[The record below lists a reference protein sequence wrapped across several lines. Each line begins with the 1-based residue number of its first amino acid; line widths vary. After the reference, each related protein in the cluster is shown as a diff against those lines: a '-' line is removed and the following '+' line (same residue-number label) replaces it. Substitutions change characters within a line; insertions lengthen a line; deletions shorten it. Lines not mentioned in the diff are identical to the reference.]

1 MDDIIHINFNKIN
14 ENSIFNLIDSGII
27 VKIIN
32 YDDIVLIDEQ
42 YNVNYYIDKVKN
54 KKIYY
59 IKIQHGLKN
68 TLEVCNFFIYLPK
81 NYYFQY
87 TYLKNEIEKSI
98 IIYKKYNY
106 LPLIYLGLPNN
117 KYIESFKI
125 NYNYVKI
132 GSTNTINCV
141 DSSGNE
147 YCCFDCSGNYDG
159 IDTQS
164 ITLFNN
170 SFGTN
175 NYYGNKLELS
185 GDIYQI
191 CIPNNTGITSFN
203 SITNST
209 YNYNLFLI
217 KNNMDIKIDTNI
229 YFYDCSTNPN
239 PQSYIIN
246 LNAYNF
252 NNDLNIVNE
261 FQNIILCMN
270 YIDSLG
276 NTCVDSSGNI
286 CENVLSL
293 NLQTFN
299 PDQLC
304 SNIDISGNNYYNTL
318 FFYNYFDTN
327 YDVGEIDI
335 FDYDYD
341 KYFLNTRINVEF
353 YNINSH
359 QYNLYDKIILT
370 DVNLSFPNILDI
382 TNPYL
387 FMNLDYIQLQ
397 KIFINP
403 ELMNNVFYKFTKS
416 TKFNL
421 DIIICY
427 LMNFTIKKYNV
438 LKITNLFNTKSI
450 NYISLLENIKISD
463 KNINVK
469 NYLYQNEINHNPLS
483 ANTNTIIDF
492 NNNIVNCIKC
502 KIVFYYS
509 SNTNIKINGFYSLD
523 AKLFLNNY
531 NLELY
536 HKKYDFENISS
547 DEHKKKIINMLLFL
561 STTTYQ
567 IKLYFY
573 NKKNNAIPS
582 LYLFNEVNLL
592 KNNNDFNFHFNMYP
606 LNNTQNNGFIQ
617 LDIQINTQ
625 YYILFLYA
633 NNDTILSQSKFDELV
648 FLSDKY
654 TFKIFK
660 INSPNGNLYKDRLLY
675 YICFKNLMELNIF
688 MEFIKTGIF
697 NKNFNNENNLS
708 NYFNIINSTQF
719 YNYYT
724 LNNYWISDNSPAIFN
739 SSQIINK
746 YEINFSINNLF
757 VNQIYLY
764 GELFINVI

>member
-1 MDDIIHINFNKIN
+1 MDDIIYIDFNKIN
-14 ENSIFNLIDSGII
+14 VNSIFNLINSGII

-32 YDDIVLIDEQ
+32 YDNILLINDE

-59 IKIQHGLKN
+59 IKIQPDIKN
-68 TLEVCNFFIYLPK
+68 TLEVDNFFIYLPK

-87 TYLKNEIEKSI
+87 TYYKNEIEKSI

-117 KYIESFKI
+117 KFIESFKI

-132 GSTNTINCV
+132 GSTNTFNCV

-147 YCCFDCSGNYDG
+147 YCCSDCSGNYDG
-159 IDTQS
+159 FDTQY

-170 SFGTN
+170 YFGTN
-175 NYYGNKLELS
+175 NYYGNKLELL

-191 CIPNNTGITSFN
+191 CIPNNTGISSFN

-209 YNYNLFLI
+209 YNYNLFKI

-229 YFYDCSTNPN
+229 YFYDCSSNPNPN

-246 LNAYNF
+246 LNTYNF
-252 NNDLNIVNE
+252 NNNLNTVNE

-270 YIDSLG
+270 YIDA
-276 NTCVDSSGNI
+276 SGNI
-286 CENVLSL
+286 CIDTSGNISENVLSL

-304 SNIDISGNNYYNTL
+304 SNIDVSGNNYYNTL
-318 FFYNYFDTN
+318 FFYNYFDSN
-327 YDVGEIDI
+327 CGVGEIVM
-335 FDYDYD
+335 FDYDYE
-341 KYFLNTRINVEF
+341 KYFLNTRLNVEF

-370 DVNLSFPNILDI
+370 DVNLSFPNILNI
-382 TNPYL
+382 INPYL

-403 ELMNNVFYKFTKS
+403 ELMNDIFYKFIKS
-416 TKFNL
+416 TKINL

-427 LMNFTIKKYNV
+427 LVNFTIKKYNV
-438 LKITNLFNTKSI
+438 FKITNLIDTKSI
-450 NYISLLENIKISD
+450 NYKSLLSNSKILNKDIDIKS
-463 KNINVK
+463 
-469 NYLYQNEINHNPLS
+469 YLYQNEINYNPLS
-483 ANTNTIIDF
+483 SNTNEIIDF
-492 NNNIVNCIKC
+492 NNNIVNCIRC
-502 KIVFYYS
+502 KIIFYYS

-547 DEHKKKIINMLLFL
+547 DEHKKKLISMLLFL

-573 NKKNNAIPS
+573 NKKNITVPS

-592 KNNNDFNFHFNMYP
+592 KNNNDYNFYFNMYP
-606 LNNTQNNGFIQ
+606 LNNTQNKGFIQ
-617 LDIQINTQ
+617 LDIRINTQ

-633 NNDTILSQSKFDELV
+633 NNDTILNKSNFDELV
-648 FLSDKY
+648 FLSDKSI
-654 TFKIFK
+654 FKIFK

-675 YICFKNLMELNIF
+675 YICFQNLMELNIF
-688 MEFIKTGIF
+688 MEFIKTGILN
-697 NKNFNNENNLS
+697 NKNNLS
-708 NYFNIINSTQF
+708 NYFNIINSIPF
-719 YNYYT
+719 YNYYM
-724 LNNYWISDNSPAIFN
+724 LNNYWVSDNSPTIFN

-746 YEINFSINNLF
+746 YEINFSINNLYA
-757 VNQIYLY
+757 NQMYLY
-764 GELFINVI
+764 GELFINVQS

>member
-1 MDDIIHINFNKIN
+1 MNDIIHINFNKIN
-14 ENSIFNLIDSGII
+14 GNSLFNLIDGRI
-27 VKIIN
+27 VIKIIN
-32 YDDIVLIDEQ
+32 YNDIVLINNE
-42 YNVNYYIDKVKN
+42 YNVNYYIDKTQN

-59 IKIQHGLKN
+59 IKIQSGLKN
-68 TLEVCNFFIYLPK
+68 TLEFSNFFIYLPI

-87 TYLKNEIEKSI
+87 TYFKNEIEKSI

-117 KYIESFKI
+117 KFIESFKI
-125 NYNYVKI
+125 DYNYVKI
-132 GSTNTINCV
+132 DSTNTFNCI

-147 YCCFDCSGNYDG
+147 YCCTDCSGNYDG
-159 IDTQS
+159 SDTQY

-175 NYYGNKLELS
+175 NYYGNKLELP

-191 CIPNNTGITSFN
+191 CIPNNTGITSYN
-203 SITNST
+203 SDTNNT
-209 YNYNLFLI
+209 YNYNIYGI
-217 KNNMDIKIDTNI
+217 KNNMDIEIDTNI
-229 YFYDCSTNPN
+229 YFYDCSSNSY

-246 LNAYNF
+246 LNTYNF
-252 NNDLNIVNE
+252 NNNFIVADE
-261 FQNIILCMN
+261 FQNIILGIN
-270 YIDSLG
+270 YIDSSG
-276 NTCVDSSGNI
+276 NICIDTSGNI

-318 FFYNYFDTN
+318 FFYNYYNTDC
-327 YDVGEIDI
+327 DVGEIAM
-335 FDYDYD
+335 FDYDYE
-341 KYFLNTRINVEF
+341 KYFLNTRLPVEL
-353 YNINSH
+353 YNINSY
-359 QYNLYDKIILT
+359 QYNLYDKIILSDT
-370 DVNLSFPNILDI
+370 NLAFPHILDI
-382 TNPYL
+382 RNSYL

-403 ELMNNVFYKFTKS
+403 ELINTIFYKFTKS
-416 TKFNL
+416 TKINL

-427 LMNFTIKKYNV
+427 LINFTIKKYNV
-438 LKITNLFNTKSI
+438 FKITNLINTKLI
-450 NYISLLENIKISD
+450 NNKSLLGNSKISD
-463 KNINVK
+463 KDINIK
-469 NYLYQNEINHNPLS
+469 NYLYQNEINYNSMS
-483 ANTNTIIDF
+483 ANTNEIINF

-536 HKKYDFENISS
+536 HKKYDFENIPT
-547 DEHKKKIINMLLFL
+547 DEQKKKLLNKLLFL

-573 NKKNNAIPS
+573 NKKNNAVPS
-582 LYLFNEVNLL
+582 LYIFNEVNLI
-592 KNNNDFNFHFNMYP
+592 KNNNDFNFQFNVYP
-606 LNNTQNNGFIQ
+606 LNNTHNNEFIQ

-633 NNDTILSQSKFDELV
+633 NNNTILNQSNFDELV
-648 FLSDKY
+648 FFSDKLI
-654 TFKIFK
+654 FKIFK
-660 INSPNGNLYKDRLLY
+660 INNPNGNLYKDRLLY
-675 YICFKNLMELNIF
+675 YICFQNLTELNIF

-697 NKNFNNENNLS
+697 NKQINENNLS
-708 NYFNIINSTQF
+708 NYFNIVNSIPF

-724 LNNYWISDNSPAIFN
+724 LNNYWVSNGSPVIFN
-739 SSQIINK
+739 LSQTIYR
-746 YEINFSINNLF
+746 YEINFSINNLY
-757 VNQIYLY
+757 VNQMYLY
-764 GELFINVI
+764 GDLFINII